1 MLGAGPWGCSQG
13 IEWGWGWL
21 LQSQDAQEAGPA
33 SGRAGAGLSYTGG
46 RLFTVASISG
56 ILK

>member
-1 MLGAGPWGCSQG
+1 MLSG
-13 IEWGWGWL
+13 GWGWL
-21 LQSQDAQEAGPA
+21 LQSQDDQEAGPA

-46 RLFTVASISG
+46 GLLTVASISG